1 MAIDA
6 INGNSGV
13 YTGYY
18 NSAVSAK
25 ESKAD
30 GKFDAKEKNDVAAVY
45 EKSDSKVEAADQ
57 KKLWGRCL

>member
-18 NSAVSAK
+18 NSAVSARLIA
-25 ESKAD
+25 SLM
-30 GKFDAKEKNDVAAVY
+30 
-45 EKSDSKVEAADQ
+45 Q
-57 KKLWGRCL
+57 KKRMMQRQYMRRVTARWRHQIRRSFISRIRR